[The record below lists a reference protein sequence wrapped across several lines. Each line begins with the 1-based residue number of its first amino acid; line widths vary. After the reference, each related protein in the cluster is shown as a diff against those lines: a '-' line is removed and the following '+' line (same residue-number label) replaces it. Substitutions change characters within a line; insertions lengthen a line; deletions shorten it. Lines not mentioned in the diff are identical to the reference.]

1 MKKINQELMRYA
13 LSVALSAALLSTPGN
28 LFGKEK
34 SANSYKSSKM
44 VYFRGENVNKFA
56 TEFINATKKYRKSA
70 MYKFKQKYPH
80 IFWDYLK
87 KTPFHQKLFIINQ
100 EDAKIFQ
107 DYCYKKM
114 IDHKN
119 YCAPLL
125 NEFKIYQQENLT
137 IDSPQWI
144 ILLFKIE
151 NRIALMQKVNA
162 QIKQCNTLIRHTE
175 NKIES
180 KQLKILFHNYRTQLY
195 KIKSEF
201 QSSNNYDLENKMI
214 SFEKIFCSND
224 FFYVTKNYLI
234 AQKLNK
240 IVLKANG
247 KTDFS
252 KKINQITDTIAI
264 IVKQNN
270 LSSIISLK
278 TYSEKLCR
286 EIILTHPKLQFNDL
300 LVNMRQVPRYS
311 HNVDQYMAKH
321 AGICPGITVLKNWK
335 SANFKIK
342 NILKNKLPKGS
353 YSHPELSFD
362 GKKVLFEYADF
373 SEPNLQ
379 KRRYFIY
386 EAAVDGSWVRQV
398 TGNDK
403 DNFKRTGGR
412 YTEVIEDFDPTYLPN
427 GRIAFTST
435 RSQNVARCHGRR
447 NAPAFLLYSGN
458 LDGSDIRPL
467 TYGEANETVPTILS
481 DGKILY
487 NRWEYINRHDVQFH
501 MLWAMNPDGTKNMN
515 YYGNLTVNPYSIM
528 NPREVPGSNGA
539 KIMGTATAHH
549 SFANG
554 SIIVIDRNRG
564 EEGSAPITRLTPKV
578 CFPESEGTPPESYA
592 TPYPITDRLFLVSY
606 TNENYIY
613 QFSGIQKANAFGL
626 YLAINLDENILG
638 SNIYKTLILK
648 DNEVSVFSPLPIK
661 NRPIPPIIPSSLNQ
675 KVTNPMGTYL
685 IQNVYQS
692 TTNIPKGTIKKIR
705 INEILNQPTPKKHNR
720 SAINNEATKK
730 IIGTIPVNANGSA
743 YFEAPAG
750 KPLQLQLLDT
760 NGEAVMTMRSF
771 IYLHPGEF
779 ASCLGCHEPRDKT
792 PIMNSRNFRL
802 SNLKLSKITPPAG
815 PEYKETEGFNFG
827 RTVQP
832 ILDKNC
838 ISCHGLDSRKMK
850 GNVNLLGKFKRFN
863 FKEIGTSSL
872 YASIS
877 YNTLIRNPK
886 IYKPLKRNNEPAF
899 SIYKDFF
906 SPNSV
911 LPKML
916 RKGHGKTKLTKDEI
930 QRVTDWLDV
939 NGQFYGNYSFN
950 RPEYREINK
959 LGVNEL
965 RRFLLNHFG
974 KKIANQPLASLINH
988 SDLGLSRILLA
999 PLAVNAGGWG
1009 QMKPIFKSTN
1019 SSKYQTLVKL
1029 VNNTLIPLQYH
1040 DIEGTCGRG
1049 PQKCICGSC
1058 QIRKNEKEYEA
1069 KRNTR
1074 K

>member
-13 LSVALSAALLSTPGN
+13 LGVALSATLLSTPDI
-28 LFGKEK
+28 LFGQEK
-34 SANSYKSSKM
+34 NVNSYKNSEI
-44 VYFRGENVNKFA
+44 VYFKGENVNNFA
-56 TEFINATKKYRKSA
+56 EEFIKTTKKNNKFVI
-70 MYKFKQKYPH
+70 YKFKQKYPY
-80 IFWDYLK
+80 IFWEYLK
-87 KTPFHQKLFIINQ
+87 KTPFYQKLFVINSK
-100 EDAKIFQ
+100 DAKTFQ
-107 DYCYKKM
+107 NYCYKKLLNNK
-114 IDHKN
+114 IYCDPLLKEFKN
-119 YCAPLL
+119 YQR
-125 NEFKIYQQENLT
+125 KNLR
-137 IDSPQWI
+137 IDSPKWI

-151 NRIALMQKVNA
+151 NRIALMKKVNTK
-162 QIKQCNTLIRHTE
+162 IKQCNTLIKYTQKE
-175 NKIES
+175 IQNE
-180 KQLKILFHNYRTQLY
+180 QLKTLFQNDRTQLY
-195 KIKSEF
+195 KIKGEF
-201 QSSNNYDLENKMI
+201 KHSSNYNLRSKL
-214 SFEKIFCSND
+214 SLFEKNFFSND
-224 FFYVTKNYLI
+224 FFDVTTNYLI
-234 AQKLNK
+234 AKKLNK
-240 IVLKANG
+240 VVLKANG

-252 KKINQITDTIAI
+252 KKINQITAKMSLFI
-264 IVKQNN
+264 KQKN
-270 LSSIISLK
+270 LSAIVSLK

-300 LVNMRQVPRYS
+300 LANMRQVPRYS

-321 AGICPGITVLKNWK
+321 AGICPGITVIKNWK
-335 SANFKIK
+335 SANPIIK
-342 NILKNKLPKGS
+342 NILQNKLPKGS

-373 SEPNLQ
+373 TEPNSQ

-398 TGNDK
+398 TGNAK
-403 DNFKRTGGR
+403 DNFKRAGDR

-435 RSQNVARCHGRR
+435 RSQNVARCHGSR
-447 NAPAFLLYSGN
+447 NAPAFLLYSSN

-467 TYGEANETVPTILS
+467 TYGEANETVPTVLS

-487 NRWEYINRHDVQFH
+487 NRWEYINRHDMQFH

-554 SIIVIDRNRG
+554 SIIVIDRNKG
-564 EEGSAPITRLTPKV
+564 EEGPGPITRLTPKV
-578 CFPESEGTPPESYA
+578 CFPESEGTPNESYA
-592 TPYPITDRLFLVSY
+592 TPYPITDRLFFVSHTKESY
-606 TNENYIY
+606 TY
-613 QFSGIQKANAFGL
+613 QGKIQKANAFSL

-638 SNIYKTLILK
+638 NNIYKMLILK
-648 DNEVSVFSPLPIK
+648 DNKVSIFSPIPIQ
-661 NRPIPPIIPSSLNQ
+661 NRPVPPVIPSSLNS
-675 KVTNPMGTYL
+675 KDTNPMGTYL

-692 TTNIPKGTIKKIR
+692 TANIPKGTVKGIR
-705 INEILNQPTPKKHNR
+705 INEILNQPTAKKHNR
-720 SAINNEATKK
+720 SAVNNEATKK
-730 IIGTIPVNANGSA
+730 IIGTVPVNANGSA

-750 KPLQLQLLDT
+750 KPLQLQLLDK

-792 PIMNSRNFRL
+792 PVMDSRNFRL
-802 SNLKLSKITPPAG
+802 SNLKLSQITPPKG
-815 PEYKETEGFNFG
+815 PKYKETEGFNFG

-832 ILDKNC
+832 VLDKNC
-838 ISCHGLDSRKMK
+838 ISCHGLDSRKTK
-850 GNVNLLGKFKRFN
+850 GSVNLLGKIKRFS
-863 FKEIGTSSL
+863 FRQIGAGSL
-872 YASIS
+872 YTSIS
-877 YNTLIRNPK
+877 YNTLIKNPK
-886 IYKPLKRNNEPAF
+886 IYKPLRRNYEPAF
-899 SIYKDFF
+899 SVYKDFF
-906 SPNSV
+906 SPNSI

-916 RKGHGKTKLTKDEI
+916 RKGHGKTHLTKDEI

-950 RPEYREINK
+950 RPEYRKINK
-959 LGVNEL
+959 RGVNKL
-965 RRFLLNHFG
+965 RNFLLNNFG

-988 SDLGLSRILLA
+988 SDLSLSRILLA

-1009 QMKPIFKSTN
+1009 QIKPLFKSKN
-1019 SSKYQTLVKL
+1019 SSKYQKLVKL
-1029 VNNTLIPLQYH
+1029 VNNTLIPLQYK

-1049 PQKCICGSC
+1049 PKRCICGSC
-1058 QIRKNEKEYEA
+1058 QIRQNEKEYEA
-1069 KRNTR
+1069 KRNKR